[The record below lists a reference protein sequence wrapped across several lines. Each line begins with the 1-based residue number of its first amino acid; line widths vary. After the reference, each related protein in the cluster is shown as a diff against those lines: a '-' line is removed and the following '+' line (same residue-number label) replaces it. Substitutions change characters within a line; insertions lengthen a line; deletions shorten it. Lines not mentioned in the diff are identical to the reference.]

1 MMRNESV
8 CLYGGSLVY
17 YLHAVMYYW
26 SIRELEGE
34 ACPKELTLQSE
45 RGMGKLEQR
54 IERQVCAYMAVMI
67 HGGKPNHM
75 VCFFSVHGVLIIN
88 K

>member
-1 MMRNESV
+1 
-8 CLYGGSLVY
+8 
-17 YLHAVMYYW
+17 MYYW

-45 RGMGKLEQR
+45 RVMGKLEQR

-67 HGGKPNHM
+67 HGGKSIHM
-75 VCFFSVHGVLIIN
+75 VCFFQCMEYLLISN
-88 K
+88 LDY